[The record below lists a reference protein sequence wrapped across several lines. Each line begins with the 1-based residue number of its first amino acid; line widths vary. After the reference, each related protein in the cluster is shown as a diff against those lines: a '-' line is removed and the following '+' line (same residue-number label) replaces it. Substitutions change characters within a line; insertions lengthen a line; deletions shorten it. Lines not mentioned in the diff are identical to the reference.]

1 MPGRK
6 TIHELT
12 NTDTPE
18 ESYRYVGPRYR
29 DLGLY
34 YERFTITRG
43 RDYFTTYTH
52 GALRRQTFPKE
63 LFNDQPHESGE
74 HAPPMYIYPAH

>member
-1 MPGRK
+1 MPDRK
-6 TIHELT
+6 TIHDTRSRTLLKSLT
-12 NTDTPE
+12 VTSDPDTAI
-18 ESYRYVGPRYR
+18 SG
-29 DLGLY
+29 Y

-52 GALRRQTFPKE
+52 GTLRRQTFPKE
-63 LFNDQPHESGE
+63 LFNDQPNESGE